1 MLLLDQG
8 GRQVEPILE
17 TKIRRFP
24 PPDGLS
30 SARMNA
36 GDAEVRGTTIET
48 IQQAVADMFGL
59 PAEELKQKSPRAVV
73 TVPRQVAMYL
83 AKRLTDSSLPE
94 IGRYYG
100 GMHHTTVM
108 HAIAK
113 IEDRRRT
120 DSAVDRVLSELL
132 TSLSHH

>member
-1 MLLLDQG
+1 
-8 GRQVEPILE
+8 
-17 TKIRRFP
+17 
-24 PPDGLS
+24 
-30 SARMNA
+30 MNA

-94 IGRYYG
+94 IGRY
-100 GMHHTTVM
+100 
-108 HAIAK
+108 
-113 IEDRRRT
+113 
-120 DSAVDRVLSELL
+120 SAVCTTPR
-132 TSLSHH
+132 